1 MRLGE
6 IRVRDTQLTFQ
17 ELEHEYPDLMRAVQ
31 EGPGILLS
39 KSNQLQ
45 ELLKA
50 ERRRARHD
58 LLQGIRNA
66 MAIAGEESEKW

>member
-39 KSNQLQ
+39 NQLQ

-50 ERRRARHD
+50 ERRRARHE